1 MDSPLQVTFLGFT
14 HTPDLDG
21 LIRTSA
27 FALEADAGNHLT
39 SCHVFVECA
48 HQHHSEKP
56 VFHARIN
63 LELPGGVLA
72 VNREHHAQHSHE
84 DAFIAVRDA
93 FDAASRQ
100 ITDWKRRRNGDA

>member
-1 MDSPLQVTFLGFT
+1 MDHPLQVTFLGFT

-21 LIRTSA
+21 LIRKSA
-27 FALEADAGNHLT
+27 LALEAEAGNHMT

-48 HQHHSEKP
+48 HQHHDETR

-72 VNREHHAQHSHE
+72 VNHEHHAQRTHE

-100 ITDWKRRRNGDA
+100 IIDWRRRRNA